1 MYPYQYVNA
10 RLESIN
16 ITSPEIHIKWITCA
30 ERECRARRPLTST
43 VLLSF
48 IELGMCV
55 YILSLNLCVIL
66 CTHEMLL

>member
-1 MYPYQYVNA
+1 MALNKTEAMNA
-10 RLESIN
+10 QVLWLKKISTQLDE
-16 ITSPEIHIKWITCA
+16 TCA